1 MGELADLEPK
11 PHEQATYS
19 LKTVL
24 VMLFSRLCLFLF
36 FQVLFFAGFAIAG
49 DAQAWLHSA
58 NWWPFTVTFANIAC
72 FIALRHLLKK
82 EGGSFREYFVFER
95 RTVGK
100 DIAWM
105 VFFST
110 LANGIAFAFN
120 YALGSLLFG
129 DFAVTADLFY
139 RPLPLWAAWVA
150 AILFPLTMPLGEL
163 TTYLGYVM
171 PRLEAATKNRFL
183 ALLMPVLLLSLQ
195 HAALPLLFDIRF
207 IAWRAFMFLPLA
219 LFMGLV
225 IRWRPR
231 LFPYFLIGHVLMDAM
246 NCFMILNAAVQQ

>member
-1 MGELADLEPK
+1 MGELSDLELK

-19 LKTVL
+19 MKTVL

-129 DFAVTADLFY
+129 DFAVTADLFLPSAAALGCVGGGD
-139 RPLPLWAAWVA
+139 PLPFDDAARGAHNLFRVCHAEAGSGDKEPFSCA
-150 AILFPLTMPLGEL
+150 ADADIAAFPSA
-163 TTYLGYVM
+163 
-171 PRLEAATKNRFL
+171 R
-183 ALLMPVLLLSLQ
+183 
-195 HAALPLLFDIRF
+195 
-207 IAWRAFMFLPLA
+207 RASA
-219 LFMGLV
+219 IV
-225 IRWRPR
+225 
-231 LFPYFLIGHVLMDAM
+231 
-246 NCFMILNAAVQQ
+246 